1 MTYRAVHLT
10 SVHYPFDT
18 RIFHR
23 ECASLARAGYEVTLI
38 APNAD
43 GDHQVNGVKLRA
55 IGMPHNRIERMTSTA
70 LRVYRAAL
78 EERADI
84 YHLHDPELLPIGAML
99 KLRGKRVIYDVHE
112 DFKGTMDGKAW
123 IPWIL
128 RKPASIA
135 VHFCEST
142 LGRLCDRVIA
152 ATPVIAAN
160 FASRRTRLVQ
170 NFPWLHELR
179 TPDAVPY
186 EEREPIAAYV
196 GWLDDSRG
204 MREMTRAV
212 EFVSKVLPIRLV
224 LGGRVRGGG
233 KTLFE
238 NEADSPL
245 VEYLGFLNRTQ
256 VKDLIARARI
266 GMVIIL
272 PSDNAINA
280 QPTKMFE
287 YMSGGLPVIASDFPA
302 YRNIVESVGC
312 GLLVDPQDSDEI
324 ADAIL
329 WMLRNPGEAAEM
341 GRRGQRAVEERYNWE
356 KEAKNLID
364 AYRELLPTPDTT

>member
-23 ECASLARAGYEVTLI
+23 ECASLARAGYDVTLI
-38 APNAD
+38 APHAD
-43 GDHQVNGVKLRA
+43 GDRHLNGIKLRA
-55 IGMPHNRIERMTSTA
+55 VGMPRNRIERMTSTA
-70 LRVYRAAL
+70 LEIYRAAL

-84 YHLHDPELLPIGAML
+84 YHFHDPELLPIGAML

-128 RKPASIA
+128 RRPASIA
-135 VHFCEST
+135 VQFCEAT
-142 LGRLCDRVIA
+142 LGRFCDRVIA

-160 FASRRTRLVQ
+160 FASGRTRLVQ

-186 EEREPIAAYV
+186 EKREPIAAYV

-212 EFVSKVLPIRLV
+212 ELVSKVLPVRLV

-233 KTLFE
+233 MTLFE
-238 NEADSPL
+238 SEAESPL
-245 VEYLGFLNRTQ
+245 VEYPGFLNRTQ
-256 VKDLIARARI
+256 VKELIARARI

-302 YRNIVESVGC
+302 YRRIVDSIGC
-312 GLLVDPQDSDEI
+312 GLLVDPQDSHTI

-329 WMLRNPGEAAEM
+329 WMLRNPSGAAEM
-341 GRRGQRAVEERYNWE
+341 GRRGLRAVEEKYNWE
-356 KEAKNLID
+356 NEAKSLID
-364 AYRELLPTPDTT
+364 AYRELMPTPETA